1 MSKMFYPNNGRP
13 AISVSSV
20 KDIANYMGEI
30 MSDFGPIEIE
40 DNLVLTQIHGQYVGI
55 GKLK

>member
-1 MSKMFYPNNGRP
+1 
-13 AISVSSV
+13 
-20 KDIANYMGEI
+20 MGEI